1 MIVPIVSKKSLSMIE
16 KITRL
21 AVTAPSLAKSPKS
34 RRPKVDKSGAWTMAA
49 GIRPAPGVAN
59 PWPAAKTS
67 LSTIAIT
74 VVARMPIS
82 SAPRVRRAMSHA
94 ERMKPMRKTVI
105 GKPRSVPSAT
115 GNGPAAGLTTRPEVK
130 KPMNAMKRPMP
141 TLIARL
147 SPIGTASMSA
157 SRKRVS
163 TSMVMT
169 APSRNT
175 TVIAWGHESPRPA
188 TRSKATTALS
198 PMPAA
203 SAKG

>member
-1 MIVPIVSKKSLSMIE
+1 
-16 KITRL
+16 
-21 AVTAPSLAKSPKS
+21 
-34 RRPKVDKSGAWTMAA
+34 
-49 GIRPAPGVAN
+49 
-59 PWPAAKTS
+59 
-67 LSTIAIT
+67 
-74 VVARMPIS
+74 
-82 SAPRVRRAMSHA
+82 MSHA
-94 ERMKPMRKTVI
+94 VRTKPIRKTVI
-105 GKPRSVPSAT
+105 GRPRNVPSPT
-115 GNGPAAGLTTRPEVK
+115 GSGPAAGLITSPEVK

-163 TSMVMT
+163 TSTVMM

-175 TVIAWGHESPRPA
+175 TVIACGHVRPRPA
-188 TRSKATTALS
+188 TRSNATTALR